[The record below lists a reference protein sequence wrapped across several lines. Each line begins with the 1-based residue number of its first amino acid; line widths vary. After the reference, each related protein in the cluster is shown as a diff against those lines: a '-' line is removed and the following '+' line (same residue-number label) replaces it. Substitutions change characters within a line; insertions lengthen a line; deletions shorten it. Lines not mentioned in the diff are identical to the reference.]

1 MSLQEEPQAPLPP
14 FLPTCPSPAS
24 TTPAGHLCKGDLP
37 SHLPPGLP
45 LPARGLLI
53 VGLPLMLPVEEAFHL
68 GRCCLLGPGWQGGS
82 TLGRKC
88 RLGLAVRGGRGN
100 RTRLF
105 GARPLLGSTVDHFTC
120 VHGFCHLGTLERP
133 FSEPQEQGVTTYALT
148 RTRGCV

>member
-1 MSLQEEPQAPLPP
+1 MKTGVSLSAKPHSHFTSGRPVN
-14 FLPTCPSPAS
+14 PTPVSSSSGRATGP
-24 TTPAGHLCKGDLP
+24 TPDLP
-37 SHLPPGLP
+37 AHKPIPSQHGPGHLPPGLP

-53 VGLPLMLPVEEAFHL
+53 VGLPLMLPIEEAFHL

-88 RLGLAVRGGRGN
+88 RFGLAVRGGRGN
-100 RTRLF
+100 GTGLF

-133 FSEPQEQGVTTYALT
+133 FS
-148 RTRGCV
+148 